1 MVGVMGQQC
10 FLGNPHRG
18 PECALVSLPGCPSP
32 HCFPRLGAPGP
43 QHEHGQP
50 AVTPRVSAA
59 GVPAGCFAGS
69 GGGWHPLGWAPGHCC
84 ASGGHHLFPTLLRR
98 PWNHLPESQ
107 RLLQEYEDHLVF
119 QFPTFPEYAEA
130 GLQIFCHLT
139 FPDKS
144 HRRNTVCPTS
154 PDPCPFAGLTDHRW
168 GHASVSRVCADFQT
182 PEKSSRVNSEWL
194 RLGFENYLN
203 LHHDTPFH

>member
-1 MVGVMGQQC
+1 MRFSLAARMPLSPLFSTPGGTGTPARAWTASC
-10 FLGNPHRG
+10 DTKGLGGR
-18 PECALVSLPGCPSP
+18 CARWVLCWLWGRLAPSW
-32 HCFPRLGAPGP
+32 LGSRALL
-43 QHEHGQP
+43 
-50 AVTPRVSAA
+50 RI
-59 GVPAGCFAGS
+59 
-69 GGGWHPLGWAPGHCC
+69 
-84 ASGGHHLFPTLLRR
+84 GGHHLFPTLLRR

-168 GHASVSRVCADFQT
+168 GHASVSRVCADFQM